1 MKLRFSSIG
10 LAPSSCLPPLSPVG
24 SGSDHLPRRLKA
36 PRPAF
41 LVNAIVSS
49 LSLASHSTLPSSPTM
64 SSSDEDVVRR
74 PGRSSG
80 AGQPASPSGSER
92 SNPAAAPES
101 PAGLDAGNL
110 NGDDD
115 DADLFG
121 SDGSDG
127 GFGNDD
133 DQPKRILDDE
143 ELDSGDD
150 EDRLDR
156 TGERMDYEDGDQGEY
171 QETVNIMDLSLGR
184 APEPVT
190 SNGEIYTMPVPNFLS
205 VETEEFNPETYVAP
219 PYSTAAT
226 SLCWRHDPDN
236 DALLQSNARII
247 RWEDGSMTLQMASAP
262 KEQYRISTKPLAPLN
277 KSGEYDTKLDSHVY
291 LGAAAETSSVFRL
304 TSHLTH
310 GLTVYPTTMETD
322 DAVQRL
328 QESLAA
334 ATRGSKK
341 TADGSAPVIEVTE
354 DPELAKR
361 QAEMAEREKL
371 KAARRRQQLAD
382 RELDRGRRVGV
393 SRTGGA
399 GLTVGGLEDDDGLL
413 TTRPRAKKPRKPNRR
428 GEIYTDDEDD
438 YDRRGHTRE
447 DEYDE
452 DDGFLV
458 GSDEEPEVADDDDDE
473 DLLEDE
479 DMDAEGDEDEPAA
492 KPKQR
497 RASPGEAA
505 GTPPARK
512 KNRFIV
518 DDDDDE

>member
-1 MKLRFSSIG
+1 
-10 LAPSSCLPPLSPVG
+10 
-24 SGSDHLPRRLKA
+24 
-36 PRPAF
+36 
-41 LVNAIVSS
+41 
-49 LSLASHSTLPSSPTM
+49 M

-74 PGRSSG
+74 PGRSGGGGLSQPESE
-80 AGQPASPSGSER
+80 AGSPSPVAS
-92 SNPAAAPES
+92 
-101 PAGLDAGNL
+101 DAGNM
-110 NGDDD
+110 NGVDDD

-127 GFGNDD
+127 GFDQDNDRP
-133 DQPKRILDDE
+133 QRTLDDA
-143 ELDSGDD
+143 ELDSADD
-150 EDRLDR
+150 EDRYDR
-156 TGERMDYEDGDQGEY
+156 VGDRMDYEGGDEGDF

-190 SNGEIYTMPVPNFLS
+190 SNGEVYTMPVPNFLS
-205 VETEEFNPETYVAP
+205 IETEEFNPETYVAP

-226 SLCWRHDPDN
+226 SLCWRHDPN
-236 DALLQSNARII
+236 NESLLQSNARII
-247 RWEDGSMTLQMASAP
+247 RWEDGSMTLQLASAP

-277 KSGEYDTKLDSHVY
+277 KMGDYDTKLDSHVY

-334 ATRGSKK
+334 AARGGKK
-341 TADGSAPVIEVTE
+341 TADGSAPVIEVKE

-361 QAEMAEREKL
+361 QAELAEREKL
-371 KAARRRQQLAD
+371 KAARRREQLAD
-382 RELDRGRRVGV
+382 RELDRGRRFGM
-393 SRTGGA
+393 SHRTGGA

-413 TTRPRAKKPRKPNRR
+413 TTRPRAKKPRRPNRR
-428 GEIYTDDEDD
+428 GEIYTDEEEEGD
-438 YDRRGHTRE
+438 YDRRGRTKE

-458 GSDEEPEVADDDDDE
+458 GSDEELEVEEDDDE
-473 DLLEDE
+473 EDILEDD
-479 DMDAEGDEDEPAA
+479 DMDAEGEDDDLPAA
-492 KPKQR
+492 SKHKAK
-497 RASPGEAA
+497 RASPEPRAEA

-512 KNRFIV
+512 KNRYVV
-518 DDDDDE
+518 DDDDEE